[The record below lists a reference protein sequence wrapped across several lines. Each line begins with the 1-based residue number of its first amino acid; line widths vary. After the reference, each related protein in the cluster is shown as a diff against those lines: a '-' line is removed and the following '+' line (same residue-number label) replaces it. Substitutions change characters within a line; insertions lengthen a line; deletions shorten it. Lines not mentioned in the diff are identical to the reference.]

1 MSGQRKNGAGGA
13 HSPVRGSTG
22 SPRPDEHAAHPEPVE
37 ACPEPCRRGRAAPL
51 DVRAALAGRTLL
63 VTGATGFVGK
73 VWLTLLLDRYPEV
86 GKVFVL
92 VRPGTGGSAESRF
105 FEKVAASRPFDPL
118 RQRHGAA
125 FEAFLRD
132 RCVPLAGDVSDPLL
146 GLGEE
151 SVARLRG
158 LDAVVNCAG
167 LVDFD
172 PSLELA
178 LGVNVRGPRN
188 AVELCRRTG
197 AALLHVSTC
206 FVAGN
211 RDGMVYEDEE
221 LDGYFPRREGVAG
234 RPKEPT
240 LDGADFELDAEI
252 ADCERRLA
260 EVRERA
266 EDRVQQSLFRDR
278 ALERLAEDGRAGD
291 EKAVRLAIARE
302 RRVWISQRLVD
313 VGMERARYWGWPN
326 TYTYTKSLGEQAIS
340 ASLRGPEGGRIHWS
354 IVRPSIVESAL
365 RYPFPGWNEGFTTSA
380 PLTFLALK
388 GHRGFPAA
396 EKAILDV
403 VPVDLVA
410 AATLAATAE
419 LVERNAA
426 KVPATG
432 RVYHLASG
440 DTNPFGARRAV
451 ELTALY
457 RRRHFRE
464 RESGNATWNRL
475 LSRIEPYPVTRA
487 QYQAFGAPAVSALS
501 KLARRVLDEATPRW
515 GAPRL
520 SALADRARQELDEL
534 DDRLSK
540 LTKLWDLFL
549 PFVWENKYV
558 FRCAHIRELYARLGP
573 ADRERL
579 PWDPERLEWRRYW
592 LGVHMQ
598 GLEEWVFPGLEE
610 LSGKRVHAPR
620 AHRDLLELFESSC
633 EQWKQRTALR
643 MQGERKDRLTYGE
656 LRRMAGAVAGW
667 LAAAGVEKGD
677 RVLLASENR
686 PEWAVAYFGI
696 LRAGAAAVPVDP
708 QLSAPELVNLWR
720 TAGARIAVVS
730 DDTAGRHPELAALAA
745 AAVPHARVASFAE
758 ALRGGLPPPPP
769 RISGDD
775 LASLIFTS
783 GTTGT
788 PKGVMLS
795 HRNFASL
802 VGKLSAVFELGPGDG
817 LLSVLPLHHT
827 FEFTAGLLVPL
838 ARGAEIEY
846 LDELTADRIS
856 EALGA
861 GRVTAMVG
869 VPALWSLLHRRITQ
883 ELAAKPGVV
892 EGAFKALMKGNAAL
906 RDSALA
912 VNLGKLLFW
921 PVHRKFGGRLRLLV
935 SGGSA
940 LDPEVQK
947 AFRELGF
954 DLYEGYGLTEAA
966 PVLAV
971 SNPGGDAP
979 PGSVGAALPGV
990 ELRIESPDA
999 NGVGEV
1005 LARGPNVMLGYWR
1018 GGASPGVDPELTGAV
1033 VEDGWLRTG
1042 DLGKLDASGNLTLVG
1057 RKKDV
1062 IIDANGKNV
1071 YPDEIED
1078 AYREPELVKEVC
1090 VVGLPDG
1097 AKGEKVAML
1106 VVPDWRDRD
1115 RGEVRQ
1121 RLEAHVRSVSAKLPF
1136 AKRAKVWHLWDGE
1149 LPKTATRKVK
1159 RPLVRDELLRIEAA
1173 AQKGRRARPDAAQ
1186 GRAGGDAWLLDLLAE
1201 LSRRPRAEIGPE
1213 TRLQADLGFDSLMV
1227 TELNAAL
1234 EEAGVPPSLADHLQG
1249 IQTVAELSRAVAA
1262 AGRRSPGAG
1271 DEPTRSLREGEGQGD
1286 EEIHVPPL
1294 LARLG
1299 RKVLDA
1305 GQRALYDVFYDAAVK
1320 GAAFVPHDRNFLVVA
1335 NHASH
1340 LDMGLVKVALGDEG
1354 RRVAAL
1360 AARDYF
1366 FDTPLKRAYFENFT
1380 NLIPMEREGS
1390 LRTSLRAAA
1399 EALRRGYHLLIF
1411 PEGTRSRDGSMAR
1424 FFPTAG
1430 YLALHCG
1437 VDILPAYLAGT
1448 HEALP
1453 PGKTLPKKRQLEVR
1467 FGPVIAVAELRR
1479 RTEGLPR
1486 SEAYRAATA
1495 VMEEAVKALRDGKVA
1510 VVSAPSPAGAS
1521 VPAPGATPN
1530 SNSTA
1535 SSTSTPTT
1543 TATSNPTA
1551 TATSTATAT
1560 AAPASA
1566 ASSTPLPASATRGAP
1581 SAPGSIAFERPEDE

>member
-13 HSPVRGSTG
+13 HELPGL
-22 SPRPDEHAAHPEPVE
+22 PA
-37 ACPEPCRRGRAAPL
+37 L
-51 DVRAALAGRTLL
+51 DVRATLAGKTLL

-73 VWLTLLLDRYPEV
+73 VALTLLLDRYPEV

-92 VRPGTGGSAESRF
+92 VRPGTGGSAEARF
-105 FEKVAASRPFDPL
+105 FEKVAGSRPFDPL
-118 RQRHGAA
+118 RQRHRER
-125 FEAFLRD
+125 FEPFLREK
-132 RCVPLAGDVSDPLL
+132 CFPIAGDVSDPLL
-146 GLGEE
+146 GIPEADL
-151 SVARLRG
+151 ARLSG

-172 PSLELA
+172 PPLELA
-178 LGVNVRGPRN
+178 LGVNVHGARN

-211 RDGMVYEDEE
+211 RDGVVYEDEE
-221 LDGYFPRREGVAG
+221 LRGYFPRREGVVG
-234 RPKEPT
+234 RPKEPV
-240 LDGADFELDAEI
+240 LDGADFDLDAEI
-252 ADCERRLA
+252 ADCERRMA
-260 EVRERA
+260 EIRERA

-291 EKAVRLAIARE
+291 EKALRLAIARE
-302 RRVWISQRLVD
+302 KRVWLSQRFVEA
-313 VGMERARYWGWPN
+313 GMERARHWGWPN
-326 TYTYTKSLGEQAIS
+326 TYTYTKSLGEQAIAGS
-340 ASLRGPEGGRIHWS
+340 EIVWS
-354 IVRPSIVESAL
+354 IARPSIVESAL

-380 PLTFLALK
+380 PLAFLALK

-396 EKAILDV
+396 EKAVLDV

-410 AATLAATAE
+410 AATIAATAE
-419 LVERNAA
+419 LVERRGASGGQPSG
-426 KVPATG
+426 K
-432 RVYHLASG
+432 VYHLASG
-440 DTNPFGARRAV
+440 DVNPLWARRAV

-457 RRRHFRE
+457 RRRYYRE
-464 RESGNATWNRL
+464 RESGNATWNKL
-475 LSRIEPYPVTRA
+475 LSRIEPYSVTRA
-487 QYQAFGAPAVSALS
+487 QYQALGAPAISALARG
-501 KLARRVLDEATPRW
+501 ARRLLDEATPRW

-520 SALADRARQELDEL
+520 SALAERARRELDEL
-534 DDRLSK
+534 DERLSK
-540 LTKLWDLFL
+540 LQKLWDLFL

-558 FRCAHIRELYARLGP
+558 FRCAQIRDLYARLSP
-573 ADRERL
+573 ADRERI
-579 PWDPERLEWRRYW
+579 PWDPDRLDWRHYW
-592 LGVHMQ
+592 LGVHMK

-610 LSGKRVHAPR
+610 QSGKRVHAPR

-633 EQWKQRTALR
+633 EQWKQRTVLR
-643 MQGERKDRLTYGE
+643 MEGERKDRITYGE
-656 LRRMAGAVAGW
+656 LRRLAGSVAGFLAGAGVA
-667 LAAAGVEKGD
+667 KGD

-708 QLSAPELVNLWR
+708 QLSASELVNLWKS
-720 TAGARIAVVS
+720 AGARIAIVS
-730 DDTAGRHPELAALAA
+730 DDSATRHPELAALAA
-745 AAVPHARVASFAE
+745 AAVPDARVASFAE
-758 ALRGGLPPPPP
+758 AFAGGPPPPPP
-769 RISGDD
+769 RVQGDD

-802 VGKLSAVFELGPGDG
+802 VGKLCGIFELGPGDG

-856 EALGA
+856 DALGA
-861 GRVTAMVG
+861 GRVTAMIG

-883 ELAAKPGVV
+883 ELAAKPGIV

-921 PVHRKFGGRLRLLV
+921 PVHKKFGGRLRLLV

-940 LDPEVQK
+940 LDPEVQQ

-954 DLYEGYGLTEAA
+954 DLYEGYGLTETA

-971 SNPGGDAP
+971 SNPSADAP
-979 PGSVGAALPGV
+979 AGSVGTALPGV
-990 ELRIESPDA
+990 EIKIADPDA
-999 NGVGEV
+999 SGVGEV

-1018 GGASPGVDPELTGAV
+1018 GGPSPGVDPDLTGQV
-1033 VEDGWLRTG
+1033 MEDGWLRTG
-1042 DLGKLDASGNLTLVG
+1042 DLGKLDGKGNLTLVG

-1062 IIDANGKNV
+1062 VIDANGKNV

-1078 AYREPELVKEVC
+1078 AYREPDLVKELC

-1115 RGEVRQ
+1115 RAEVRA
-1121 RLEAHVRSVSAKLPF
+1121 RIEGHVRAVSAKLPF
-1136 AKRAKVWHLWDGE
+1136 AKRVKVWHLFDGD

-1159 RPLVRDELLRIEAA
+1159 RPLVREELLRFEAM
-1173 AQKGRRARPDAAQ
+1173 AQKGRKARAEAQ
-1186 GRAGGDAWLLDLLAE
+1186 GRGAGDGWLVDLLAE
-1201 LSRRPRAEIGPE
+1201 VSRRPRAEIGPD
-1213 TRLQADLGFDSLMV
+1213 TRLQADLGFDSLMI
-1227 TELNAAL
+1227 TELTAAL
-1234 EEAGVPPSLADHLQG
+1234 EEAGVPASAAEGLHG
-1249 IQTVAELSRAVAA
+1249 IQTVAELSRAVASA
-1262 AGRRSPGAG
+1262 ARRPAGEPEPAGSG
-1271 DEPTRSLREGEGQGD
+1271 DEARGEGED
-1286 EEIHVPPL
+1286 EIRIPAL
-1294 LARLG
+1294 LSKLG
-1299 RKVLDA
+1299 RKVLEA
-1305 GQRALYDVFYDAAVK
+1305 GQRALYEVVYETKVT

-1354 RRVAAL
+1354 ARIAAL

-1390 LRTSLRAAA
+1390 LRTSLKAAA

-1411 PEGTRSRDGSMAR
+1411 PEGTRSRDGEMAP

-1437 VDILPAYLAGT
+1437 VDVLPAYLAGT
-1448 HEALP
+1448 YEALP
-1453 PGKTLPKKRQLEVR
+1453 KGKTLPRKKPLEVR
-1467 FGPVIAVAELRR
+1467 FGPPLPVAELRR
-1479 RTEGLPR
+1479 RTEGMSR

-1495 VMEEAVKALRDGKVA
+1495 LMEEAVKALRDGRTAEVLG
-1510 VVSAPSPAGAS
+1510 AG
-1521 VPAPGATPN
+1521 GATA
-1530 SNSTA
+1530 T
-1535 SSTSTPTT
+1535 STSTPT
-1543 TATSNPTA
+1543 ADPTQ
-1551 TATSTATAT
+1551 S
-1560 AAPASA
+1560 AS
-1566 ASSTPLPASATRGAP
+1566 P
-1581 SAPGSIAFERPEDE
+1581 RPESPREGGRKRPKVSLKPPEEP

>member
-1 MSGQRKNGAGGA
+1 MTGHRKNGAGGA
-13 HSPVRGSTG
+13 RQGLSLPRGVG
-22 SPRPDEHAAHPEPVE
+22 PEGD
-37 ACPEPCRRGRAAPL
+37 AGAGRAARPL
-51 DVRAALAGRTLL
+51 DVGAMLAGRTLL

-73 VWLTLLLDRYPEV
+73 VALTLLLDRYPDI

-92 VRPGTGGSAESRF
+92 VRPGTGGSAEARF

-118 RQRHGAA
+118 RQRHGDG
-125 FEAFLRD
+125 FDAFLRE
-132 RCVPLAGDVSDPLL
+132 RCVPIAGDVSDPLL
-146 GLGEE
+146 GISEADLAG
-151 SVARLRG
+151 LRG

-197 AALLHVSTC
+197 SALLHVSTC

-211 RDGMVYEDEE
+211 RDGVVYEDEE
-221 LDGYFPRREGVAG
+221 LTGYFPRREGVVG
-234 RPKEPT
+234 RPKEEP
-240 LDGADFELDAEI
+240 LDGADFDLDAEI
-252 ADCERRLA
+252 ADCERRMA

-278 ALERLAEDGRAGD
+278 ALERLAEDGRSGD
-291 EKAVRLAIARE
+291 EKALRLAMARE
-302 RRVWISQRLVD
+302 KRVWISQRLVD
-313 VGMERARYWGWPN
+313 VGMERARHWGWPN
-326 TYTYTKSLGEQAIS
+326 TYTYTKSLGEQAI
-340 ASLRGPEGGRIHWS
+340 AACLAGPEGAIHWS
-354 IVRPSIVESAL
+354 IVRPAIVESAL

-419 LVERNAA
+419 LVERHASRA
-426 KVPATG
+426 PASG
-432 RVYHLASG
+432 RIYHLASG
-440 DTNPFGARRAV
+440 DTNPLWARRAV

-457 RRRHFRE
+457 RRRHYRE
-464 RESGNATWNRL
+464 REAGNATWNKL
-475 LSRIEPYPVTRA
+475 LSRIEPYSVTRT
-487 QYQAFGAPAVSALS
+487 QYEAFGAPAVQALS
-501 KLARRVLDEATPRW
+501 KLARRLLDEATPRW

-520 SALADRARQELDEL
+520 SALAERARRELDEL
-534 DDRLSK
+534 DDRLGK

-558 FRCAHIRELYARLGP
+558 FRCASIRELYERLTP
-573 ADRERL
+573 ADRERI
-579 PWDPERLEWRRYW
+579 PWDPERLDWRRYW

-598 GLEEWVFPGLEE
+598 GLEEWVFPGFEE
-610 LSGKRVHAPR
+610 QSGKRVHAPR

-633 EQWKQRTALR
+633 EQWKRRTALR
-643 MQGERKDRLTYGE
+643 MEGERKDRLTYGE
-656 LRRMAGAVAGW
+656 LRSMAGAVAGW
-667 LAAAGVEKGD
+667 LAGAGVARGD

-696 LRAGAAAVPVDP
+696 LRVGAAAVPVDP
-708 QLSAPELVNLWR
+708 QLSASELVNLWR
-720 TAGARIAVVS
+720 TAGARIAIVS
-730 DDTAGRHPELAALAA
+730 DDTAQRHPELAPLAA
-745 AAVPHARVASFAE
+745 AAVPDARVAPFAE
-758 ALRGGLPPPPP
+758 VLRGGPPPPPP
-769 RISGDD
+769 RVSGDD

-802 VGKLSAVFELGPGDG
+802 VGKLSGIFELGPGDG

-861 GRVTAMVG
+861 GRVTAMIG

-883 ELAAKPGVV
+883 ELAAKPGIV

-940 LDPEVQK
+940 LDPEVQE

-971 SNPGGDAP
+971 SKPGGDAE
-979 PGSVGAALPGV
+979 PGSVGPALPGV
-990 ELRIESPDA
+990 EIRIESPDA

-1018 GGASPGVDPELTGAV
+1018 GGAEPGVDPELTGEA

-1071 YPDEIED
+1071 YPDEVED
-1078 AYREPELVKEVC
+1078 AYRDPDLVKELS

-1106 VVPDWRDRD
+1106 IVPDWRERD
-1115 RGEVRQ
+1115 RGEVREKI
-1121 RLEAHVRSVSAKLPF
+1121 EAHVRAVSARLPF
-1136 AKRAKVWHLWDGE
+1136 PKRVKVWHLFDGD

-1159 RPLVRDELLRIEAA
+1159 RPLVREELLRIEAL
-1173 AQKGRRARPDAAQ
+1173 AQKGRKARAEAQ
-1186 GRAGGDAWLLDLLAE
+1186 ARTAGDGWLLDLVAE
-1201 LSRRPRAEIGPE
+1201 VSRRPRADIGPE
-1213 TRLQADLGFDSLMV
+1213 TRLQADLGFDSLMI
-1227 TELNAAL
+1227 TELTAAL
-1234 EEAGVPPSLADHLQG
+1234 EEAGVPASLADHLQG
-1249 IQTVAELSRAVAA
+1249 IQTVGELSRAVAGA
-1262 AGRRSPGAG
+1262 ARRAGREAEPAASPEEARG
-1271 DEPTRSLREGEGQGD
+1271 SGE
-1286 EEIHVPPL
+1286 EEIHVPAL
-1294 LARLG
+1294 VAKLG
-1299 RKVLDA
+1299 RKVLEA
-1305 GQRALYDVFYDAAVK
+1305 GQRALYEVVYETKVT

-1340 LDMGLVKVALGDEG
+1340 LDMGLVKVALGEEG
-1354 RRVAAL
+1354 ARVSAL

-1411 PEGTRSRDGSMAR
+1411 PEGTRSRDGSMAK
-1424 FFPTAG
+1424 FYPTAG

-1437 VDILPAYLAGT
+1437 VDVLPAYLAGT

-1453 PGKTLPKKRQLEVR
+1453 PGKTVPRKHALEVR
-1467 FGPVIAVAELRR
+1467 FGPPIAVADLRR
-1479 RTEGLPR
+1479 HTEGLSR

-1495 VMEEAVKALRDGKVA
+1495 VMEEAVKALRDGKV
-1510 VVSAPSPAGAS
+1510 PEP
-1521 VPAPGATPN
+1521 PAPRPAAAAPASTSTSGALARPTATSGSAATPTPAAA
-1530 SNSTA
+1530 TA
-1535 SSTSTPTT
+1535 SSTS
-1543 TATSNPTA
+1543 APTA
-1551 TATSTATAT
+1551 TA
-1560 AAPASA
+1560 AAPPRTISLK
-1566 ASSTPLPASATRGAP
+1566 P
-1581 SAPGSIAFERPEDE
+1581 PEDE

>member
-1 MSGQRKNGAGGA
+1 MGAG
-13 HSPVRGSTG
+13 
-22 SPRPDEHAAHPEPVE
+22 
-37 ACPEPCRRGRAAPL
+37 RAPGPL
-51 DVRAALAGRTLL
+51 DVGATLAGRTLL

-73 VWLTLLLDRYPEV
+73 VALTLLLDRYPEV

-92 VRPGTGGSAESRF
+92 VRPGTGGSAEARF
-105 FEKVAASRPFDPL
+105 FEKVAPSRPFDPL
-118 RQRHGAA
+118 RQRHGDR
-125 FEAFLRD
+125 FDAFLREK
-132 RCVPLAGDVSDPLL
+132 CVPLAGDVSDPLL
-146 GLGEE
+146 GIPEADL
-151 SVARLRG
+151 ARLRG

-211 RDGMVYEDEE
+211 RDGVVYEDED
-221 LDGYFPRREGVAG
+221 LTGYFPRREGVVG
-234 RPKEPT
+234 RPKEAP
-240 LDGADFELDAEI
+240 LDGADFDLDAEI
-252 ADCERRLA
+252 ADCERRMA

-278 ALERLAEDGRAGD
+278 ALARLSEDGRAGD
-291 EKAVRLAIARE
+291 EKALRLAMARE
-302 RRVWISQRLVD
+302 KRVWISQRLVD
-313 VGMERARYWGWPN
+313 VGMERARHWGWPN
-326 TYTYTKSLGEQAIS
+326 TYTYTKSLGEQAI
-340 ASLRGPEGGRIHWS
+340 AACLRRPEGGGIHWS

-419 LVERNAA
+419 LVERNSATRRAQGQPDEAA
-426 KVPATG
+426 PAPQGAPSDERGFAAEMDLERAGGSGG
-432 RVYHLASG
+432 REGAARVSPRGEGRIYHLASG
-440 DTNPFGARRAV
+440 DTNPLWARRAV

-457 RRRHFRE
+457 RRRHYRE
-464 RESGNATWNRL
+464 REAGNATWNKL
-475 LSRIEPYPVTRA
+475 LSRIEPYSVTRT
-487 QYQAFGAPAVSALS
+487 QYEAFGAPAVQALS
-501 KLARRVLDEATPRW
+501 KLARRFLDEATPRW

-520 SALADRARQELDEL
+520 SALAEKARRELDEL
-534 DDRLSK
+534 DDRLGK
-540 LTKLWDLFL
+540 LLKLWDLFL

-558 FRCAHIRELYARLGP
+558 FRCARIRELYDRLTP
-573 ADRERL
+573 ADRERI
-579 PWDPERLEWRRYW
+579 PWDPEKLDWRRYW

-610 LSGKRVHAPR
+610 QSGKRVHAPR

-633 EQWKQRTALR
+633 EQWKRRTALR
-643 MQGERKDRLTYGE
+643 MGGERKERLTYGE
-656 LRRMAGAVAGW
+656 MRRMAGAVAGW
-667 LAAAGVEKGD
+667 LAGAGVAKGD

-708 QLSAPELVNLWR
+708 QLSAPELVNLWK
-720 TAGARIAVVS
+720 TAGARIAIVS
-730 DDTAGRHPELAALAA
+730 DDTAQRHPELAPLAA
-745 AAVPHARVASFAE
+745 AAVPEARVAPFAE
-758 ALRGGLPPPPP
+758 VLRGGPPPPPP
-769 RISGDD
+769 RVSGDD

-802 VGKLSAVFELGPGDG
+802 VGKLSGIFELGPGDG

-861 GRVTAMVG
+861 GRVTAMIG

-883 ELAAKPGVV
+883 ELAAKPGIV

-971 SNPGGDAP
+971 SKPGGDAA
-979 PGSVGAALPGV
+979 PGSVGPALPGV
-990 ELRIESPDA
+990 EIRIENPDA
-999 NGVGEV
+999 SGVGEV

-1018 GGASPGVDPELTGAV
+1018 GGAESGVDPDLTGEAV
-1033 VEDGWLRTG
+1033 EGGWLRTG
-1042 DLGKLDASGNLTLVG
+1042 DLGKLDAGGNLTLVG

-1071 YPDEIED
+1071 YPDEVED
-1078 AYREPELVKEVC
+1078 AYRDPDLVKELS

-1115 RGEVRQ
+1115 RGEVREKI
-1121 RLEAHVRSVSAKLPF
+1121 EAHVRAVSARLPF
-1136 AKRAKVWHLWDGE
+1136 PKRVKVWHLFDGD

-1159 RPLVRDELLRIEAA
+1159 RPLVREELLRIEAL
-1173 AQKGRRARPDAAQ
+1173 AQKGRKVRAEAQ
-1186 GRAGGDAWLLDLLAE
+1186 ARTAGDGWLLDLVAE
-1201 LSRRPRAEIGPE
+1201 VSRRPRAEIGPE
-1213 TRLQADLGFDSLMV
+1213 TRLQADLGFDSLMI
-1227 TELNAAL
+1227 TELTAAL
-1234 EEAGVPPSLADHLQG
+1234 EEAGVPASLADHLQG
-1249 IQTVAELSRAVAA
+1249 IQTVGELSRAVAGA
-1262 AGRRSPGAG
+1262 TRRAGREAEPAAAEEAG
-1271 DEPTRSLREGEGQGD
+1271 RTGED
-1286 EEIHVPPL
+1286 EIHVPAF
-1294 LARLG
+1294 LAKLG
-1299 RKVLDA
+1299 RKVLEA
-1305 GQRALYDVFYDAAVK
+1305 GQRALYEVVYETKVT

-1354 RRVAAL
+1354 ARVSAL

-1411 PEGTRSRDGSMAR
+1411 PEGTRSRDGSMGK
-1424 FFPTAG
+1424 FYPTAG

-1437 VDILPAYLAGT
+1437 VDVLPAYLGGT

-1453 PGKTLPKKRQLEVR
+1453 PGKTLPRKHALEVR
-1467 FGPVIAVAELRR
+1467 FGPPIAVADLRR
-1479 RTEGLPR
+1479 HTEGLSR

-1495 VMEEAVKALRDGKVA
+1495 VMEEAVKALRDGKV
-1510 VVSAPSPAGAS
+1510 PEP
-1521 VPAPGATPN
+1521 PAPRPAAAAPASTSTSLARPTATPG
-1530 SNSTA
+1530 SAATPTPASAAAA
-1535 SSTSTPTT
+1535 SSTS
-1543 TATSNPTA
+1543 APTA
-1551 TATSTATAT
+1551 TAD
-1560 AAPASA
+1560 APRRTISLK
-1566 ASSTPLPASATRGAP
+1566 P
-1581 SAPGSIAFERPEDE
+1581 PEDE

>member
-1 MSGQRKNGAGGA
+1 MSPRHGKNGANGARGGNGTPRGASLETPLSPGAPLPGEGEGRGEGGA
-13 HSPVRGSTG
+13 
-22 SPRPDEHAAHPEPVE
+22 
-37 ACPEPCRRGRAAPL
+37 L
-51 DVRAALAGRTLL
+51 DVRATLAGRTLL

-73 VWLTLLLDRYPEV
+73 VALTLLLDRYPEV

-92 VRPGTGGSAESRF
+92 VRPGTGGSAEARF

-118 RQRHGAA
+118 RLRHGDR
-125 FEAFLRD
+125 FDGFLREK
-132 RCVPLAGDVSDPLL
+132 CAPIAGDVSDPLL
-146 GLGEE
+146 GVSEADL
-151 SVARLRG
+151 ARLAG

-178 LGVNVRGPRN
+178 LGVNVHGARN
-188 AVELCRRTG
+188 AVALCRRTG
-197 AALLHVSTC
+197 AALLHMSTC

-211 RDGMVYEDEE
+211 RDGVVYEDEE
-221 LDGYFPRREGVAG
+221 LRGYFPRREGVVG
-234 RPKEPT
+234 RPKQDP
-240 LDGADFELDAEI
+240 LDAADFDVEAEVK
-252 ADCERRLA
+252 DCERRMA

-266 EDRVQQSLFRDR
+266 DDRVQQSIFRDR
-278 ALERLAEDGRAGD
+278 ALERLREDGRAGD
-291 EKAVRLAIARE
+291 EKAVRLAVARE
-302 RRVWISQRLVD
+302 RRLWISQRLVD
-313 VGMERARYWGWPN
+313 VGMDRARHWGWPN
-326 TYTYTKSLGEQAIS
+326 TYTYTKSLGEQVIA
-340 ASLRGPEGGRIHWS
+340 ASDVPWT

-380 PLTFLALK
+380 PLAFLALK
-388 GHRGFPAA
+388 GARGFPAA
-396 EKAILDV
+396 EKAVLDV

-410 AATLAATAE
+410 GATLAATAE
-419 LVERNAA
+419 LVERRARIRAA
-426 KVPATG
+426 AAATPTPTATSTSTSAPTSTPTSAPTSTATPIG

-440 DTNPFGARRAV
+440 DTNPLWARRAV

-457 RRRHFRE
+457 RRRYYRE
-464 RESGNATWNRL
+464 REEGSATWNRL
-475 LSRIEPYPVTRA
+475 LARIEPYAVTRA
-487 QYQAFGAPAVSALS
+487 QYEAFGAPALSALS
-501 KLARRVLDEATPRW
+501 RGARRLLDEVAPRW

-520 SALADRARQELDEL
+520 EALADRARRELDEL
-534 DDRLSK
+534 DDKLSK
-540 LTKLWDLFL
+540 SLKLWDLFL

-558 FRCAHIRELYARLGP
+558 FRCAGIRDLYARLAP
-573 ADRERL
+573 ADREAI
-579 PWDPERLEWRRYW
+579 PWDPDRLDWRRYW
-592 LGVHMQ
+592 LDVHMK

-610 LSGKRVHAPR
+610 QSGKRVHAPR
-620 AHRDLLELFESSC
+620 THRDLLELLESSC
-633 EQWKQRTALR
+633 EQWQRRVALR
-643 MQGERKDRLTYGE
+643 MEGERKDRITYGE
-656 LRRMAGAVAGW
+656 LRRMAERAAGF
-667 LAAAGVEKGD
+667 LHAAGVRKGD

-686 PEWAVAYFGI
+686 PEWAIAYFGI

-708 QLSAPELVNLWR
+708 QLTTAELANLWR
-720 TAGARIAVVS
+720 TAGAALALVS
-730 DDTAGRHPELAALAA
+730 DDAAGRHPELAAAA
-745 AAVPHARVASFAE
+745 ASAGAPAAARLATLAE
-758 ALRGGLPPPPP
+758 AVAHRGDPPPSPKVSP
-769 RISGDD
+769 DD

-802 VGKLSAVFELGPGDG
+802 VGKLCATFDLGPGDG

-838 ARGAEIEY
+838 ARGAEVEY

-856 EALGA
+856 DALSS
-861 GRVTAMVG
+861 GRVTAMIG

-883 ELAAKPGVV
+883 ELAARPGAV

-906 RDSALA
+906 RDSAIA

-940 LDPEVQK
+940 LDPEVQA

-971 SNPGGDAP
+971 SKPGADAP
-979 PGSVGAALPGV
+979 AGSVGPALPGI
-990 ELRIESPDA
+990 ELRIADPDA
-999 NGVGEV
+999 SGVGEV
-1005 LARGPNVMLGYWR
+1005 LAKGPNVMLGYWR
-1018 GGASPGVDPELTGAV
+1018 GGDAPGIDPALTEPV
-1033 VEDGWLRTG
+1033 LEDGWLRTG
-1042 DLGKLDASGNLTLVG
+1042 DLGKLDADGNLTLVG

-1071 YPDEIED
+1071 YPDEVED
-1078 AYREPELVKEVC
+1078 AYRAPDLVKELC

-1097 AKGEKVAML
+1097 KGEKVAML
-1106 VVPDWRDRD
+1106 VVPDWKDRD
-1115 RGEVRQ
+1115 RAEVRD
-1121 RLEAHVRSVSAKLPF
+1121 RLEAHVRAASARLPF
-1136 AKRAKVWHLWDGE
+1136 TKRVKVWHVLDGD

-1159 RPLVRDELLRIEAA
+1159 RPVVRDELLRIEAM
-1173 AQKGRRARPDAAQ
+1173 AQKGRRARDAAQ
-1186 GRAGGDAWLLDLLAE
+1186 GREGDAWLLDLLAE
-1201 LSRRPRAEIGPE
+1201 VSRRPRGEITHE
-1213 TRLQADLGFDSLMV
+1213 TKLLGDLGFDSLMI
-1227 TELNAAL
+1227 TELTAAL
-1234 EEAGVPPSLADHLQG
+1234 EEAGVPPSAADHLQ
-1249 IQTVAELSRAVAA
+1249 
-1262 AGRRSPGAG
+1262 
-1271 DEPTRSLREGEGQGD
+1271 
-1286 EEIHVPPL
+1286 EIHTVGELARLVSSTVRRAGTAERQPERAGAEGDGGSEIPVPRL

-1299 RKVLDA
+1299 RRILGA
-1305 GQRALYDVFYDAAVK
+1305 GQRALYQAWYDAKVH

-1354 RRVAAL
+1354 ERLAAL

-1411 PEGTRSRDGSMAR
+1411 PEGTRSRDGRLAP

-1430 YLALHCG
+1430 YLALNCG
-1437 VDILPAYLAGT
+1437 VDVLPAWISGT

-1453 PGKTLPKKRQLEVR
+1453 PGKAVPRRTPLEIR
-1467 FGPVIAVAELRR
+1467 FGPPIPAAELRR
-1479 RTEGLPR
+1479 RTDGL
-1486 SEAYRAATA
+1486 S
-1495 VMEEAVKALRDGKVA
+1495 
-1510 VVSAPSPAGAS
+1510 
-1521 VPAPGATPN
+1521 
-1530 SNSTA
+1530 
-1535 SSTSTPTT
+1535 
-1543 TATSNPTA
+1543 
-1551 TATSTATAT
+1551 
-1560 AAPASA
+1560 
-1566 ASSTPLPASATRGAP
+1566 
-1581 SAPGSIAFERPEDE
+1581 